1 MIIITYEPF
10 NPPAA
15 LSRFERDAA
24 GSGAIVSFSGYVR
37 PVVAGGPVK
46 QLHLEAYPPMT
57 QIGIAEAVRSASL
70 RWSLIGAHVIHRV
83 GDILPGEAIV
93 FVATAAA
100 HRRAAFEAADCLMDY
115 LKTEAFFWKKEVTP
129 TGASWIEPRDQ
140 DYIDQNRWNYA
151 EDGRQTC
158 TE

>member
-1 MIIITYEPF
+1 MIVITQEPF
-10 NPPAA
+10 VPSAA
-15 LSRFERDAA
+15 LSSFERHAA

-37 PVVAGGPVK
+37 PDTEDGPVER
-46 QLHLEAYPPMT
+46 LHLEAYPPMT
-57 QIGIAEAVRSASL
+57 QTGIVEAVRSASL
-70 RWSLIGAHVIHRV
+70 RWSLTAAHVIHRV

-93 FVATAAA
+93 FVATAAP
-100 HRRAAFEAADCLMDY
+100 HRRAAFEAADYLMDY

-129 TGASWIEPRDQ
+129 IGANWIEPRDH
-140 DYIDQNRWNYA
+140 DYIDQNRWKSA

>member
-1 MIIITYEPF
+1 MIVITQELFEPS
-10 NPPAA
+10 AA
-15 LSRFERDAA
+15 LFNFERHAA

-37 PVVAGGPVK
+37 PGPAGGAVER
-46 QLHLEAYPPMT
+46 LYLEAYPPMT
-57 QIGIAEAVRSASL
+57 QTGIIEAVRSASL
-70 RWSLIGAHVIHRV
+70 RWSLTAAHVIHRV

-93 FVATAAA
+93 FVATAAP

-115 LKTEAFFWKKEVTP
+115 LKTEAFFWKKEVTAS
-129 TGASWIEPRDQ
+129 GARWIEPRDQ
-140 DYIDQNRWNYA
+140 DYIDQERWKSA

>member
-1 MIIITYEPF
+1 MIVITQEPF
-10 NPPAA
+10 EPSAA
-15 LSRFERDAA
+15 LSSFERHAA

-37 PVVAGGPVK
+37 AGTAGGAVER
-46 QLHLEAYPPMT
+46 LHLEAYPPMT
-57 QIGIAEAVRSASL
+57 QTGIAEAVRSASL
-70 RWSLIGAHVIHRV
+70 RWSLTAAHVIHRV

-93 FVATAAA
+93 FVATAAP

-115 LKTEAFFWKKEVTP
+115 LKTEAFFWKKEMTSS
-129 TGASWIEPRDQ
+129 GARWIEPRDQ
-140 DYIDQNRWNYA
+140 DYIDQERWKSA